1 MFHGAQQFTSNV
13 CFTVCV
19 NVCVHDVCVRACAQL
34 CVCPCM
40 CVCVCVNACLE
51 IIFLEFAELKQQAET
66 ASLLRPG

>member
-19 NVCVHDVCVRACAQL
+19 NVCVHDVCVRACVQL
-34 CVCPCM
+34 